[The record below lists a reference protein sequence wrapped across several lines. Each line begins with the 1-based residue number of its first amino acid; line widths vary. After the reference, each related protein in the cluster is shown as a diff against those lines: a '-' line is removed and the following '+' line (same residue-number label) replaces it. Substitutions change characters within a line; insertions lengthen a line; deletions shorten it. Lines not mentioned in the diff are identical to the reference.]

1 MRSPTISSI
10 ESKSNP
16 PLPVFDPDKIIRSG
30 RPKGYLSGMLIR
42 AGLAAVTYSIVMVAV
57 LLFSRI
63 ILDGAPAIVT
73 KEFPFVDIE
82 FLTARNE
89 TLHVFDDARGER
101 HQLPASKYS
110 QYVSD
115 HGSDA
120 VYNEKTFSYSG
131 GGIAGPIAGTALLT
145 IGSILLALFFGVS
158 AAIYLAEYA
167 KQSPFIHAV
176 RLAILNLA
184 GIPSIVFGL
193 FGFSVFVLA
202 VPVITA
208 EPSDRSLLVI
218 PILINEWVISFQ
230 GWNSS
235 LMAGCATLA
244 CMILPVVITASE
256 ESLRAVPQ
264 GFRDASLAMGCTR
277 WQTIRKCVLPYSMPG
292 ILTSSLL
299 AISRVAGETAPIMFT
314 AAVAA
319 KDDFPWEGLDSP
331 LDILSSQVQA
341 LPYHIY
347 TLAARIPSSEYT
359 QRAQY
364 GSVLVFLILVA
375 ILSFGSMVLRA
386 KLRRKL
392 KW

>member
-1 MRSPTISSI
+1 M
-10 ESKSNP
+10 
-16 PLPVFDPDKIIRSG
+16 FDPEKLIRKGLPKGHFKDLLVRSLLGGATYFVVIIAALLFGKII
-30 RPKGYLSGMLIR
+30 I
-42 AGLAAVTYSIVMVAV
+42 
-57 LLFSRI
+57 
-63 ILDGAPAIVT
+63 DGAPVLFKA
-73 KEFPFVDIE
+73 EAPFVDFE
-82 FLTARNE
+82 FLTAKNQ
-89 TLHVFDDARGER
+89 TLHVFDDTQGTR
-101 HQLPASKYS
+101 HQLPASEYS
-110 QYVSD
+110 AYLAKNEGVPI
-115 HGSDA
+115 
-120 VYNEKTFSYSG
+120 YNEQTYSYSG

-145 IGSILLALFFGVS
+145 LGSMILALFFGVS
-158 AAIYLAEYA
+158 AAIYLSEYA

-208 EPSDRSLLVI
+208 TPSDRSLLTLPLFIGDYVM
-218 PILINEWVISFQ
+218 SFQ

-244 CMILPVVITASE
+244 CMILPVIITASE

-264 GFRDASLAMGCTR
+264 GFRDASLAMGATR
-277 WQTIRKCVLPYSMPG
+277 WQTIRKCVLPFSLPG

-299 AISRVAGETAPIMFT
+299 AITRVAGETAPIMFT

-319 KDDFPWEGLDSP
+319 KDDLPWQGLKSP
-331 LDILSSQVQA
+331 FDILSSQVQA

-347 TLAARIPSSEYT
+347 TLAARIPSSEFT

-364 GSVLVFLILVA
+364 GSVFVFLVLVA
-375 ILSFGSMVLRA
+375 VLSLGSMILRA
-386 KLRRKL
+386 KLRAKL

>member
-1 MRSPTISSI
+1 MFKPENLIRKGLPKGHFKDLAVRSTLGVVTYLIVAI
-10 ESKSNP
+10 AA
-16 PLPVFDPDKIIRSG
+16 LLFGKII
-30 RPKGYLSGMLIR
+30 I
-42 AGLAAVTYSIVMVAV
+42 
-57 LLFSRI
+57 
-63 ILDGAPAIVT
+63 DGAPVLFKA
-73 KEFPFVDIE
+73 EAPFVDFE
-82 FLTARNE
+82 FLTAKNE
-89 TLHVFDDARGER
+89 TLHVFDDAQGTR

-110 QYVSD
+110 EYLAQ
-115 HGSDA
+115 HEGTT
-120 VYNEKTFSYSG
+120 VYNEQTYSYSG

-145 IGSILLALFFGVS
+145 IGSMILALLFGVS
-158 AAIYLAEYA
+158 AAIYLSEYA

-208 EPSDRSLLVI
+208 TPSDRSLLTI
-218 PILINEWVISFQ
+218 PLLISDYVLSFQ

-244 CMILPVVITASE
+244 CMILPVIITASE

-264 GFRDASLAMGCTR
+264 GFRDASLAMGATR
-277 WQTIRKCVLPYSMPG
+277 WQTIRKCVLPFSLPG

-299 AISRVAGETAPIMFT
+299 ALARVAGETAPIMFT

-319 KDDFPWEGLDSP
+319 KDDFPWQGLKSP
-331 LDILSSQVQA
+331 FDILSSQVQA

-347 TLAARIPSSEYT
+347 TLAARIPNSEYT

-364 GSVLVFLILVA
+364 GSVFVFLILVA
-375 ILSFGSMVLRA
+375 TLSLGSMILRNR
-386 KLRRKL
+386 LRSKL

>member
-1 MRSPTISSI
+1 MFKPENLIRKGLPKGHFKDVVVRSVLAGVTYLVVLIAA
-10 ESKSNP
+10 
-16 PLPVFDPDKIIRSG
+16 LLFGKII
-30 RPKGYLSGMLIR
+30 I
-42 AGLAAVTYSIVMVAV
+42 
-57 LLFSRI
+57 
-63 ILDGAPAIVT
+63 DGAPVLFKA
-73 KEFPFVDIE
+73 EAPFVDLE
-82 FLTARNE
+82 FLTAKNQ
-89 TLHVFDDARGER
+89 TLHVFDDAQGNRL
-101 HQLPASKYS
+101 QLPASDYS
-110 QYVSD
+110 EYLK
-115 HGSDA
+115 A
-120 VYNEKTFSYSG
+120 NEGKEIFNEQTYSYSG

-145 IGSILLALFFGVS
+145 IGSMIIALFFGVC
-158 AAIYLAEYA
+158 AAIYLSEYA

-208 EPSDRSLLVI
+208 TPASRSLLAI
-218 PILINEWVISFQ
+218 PLYFNDWFLSFQ

-244 CMILPVVITASE
+244 CMILPVIITASE

-264 GFRDASLAMGCTR
+264 GFRDASLAMGATR
-277 WQTIRKCVLPYSMPG
+277 WQTIRKCVLPFSLPG

-299 AISRVAGETAPIMFT
+299 AITRVAGETAPIMFT

-319 KDDFPWEGLDSP
+319 KDDFPWQGLKSP
-331 LDILSSQVQA
+331 FDILSSQVQA

-364 GSVLVFLILVA
+364 GSVFVFLLLVA
-375 ILSFGSMVLRA
+375 SLSLGSMILRS
-386 KLRRKL
+386 KLRSKL

>member
-1 MRSPTISSI
+1 MFNPENLILKGLPKGHLKDRVVRSLLAGFTYAIVLI
-10 ESKSNP
+10 AA
-16 PLPVFDPDKIIRSG
+16 LLFGKII
-30 RPKGYLSGMLIR
+30 
-42 AGLAAVTYSIVMVAV
+42 V
-57 LLFSRI
+57 
-63 ILDGAPAIVT
+63 DGAPVLFKAQA
-73 KEFPFVDIE
+73 PFVDFE
-82 FLTARNE
+82 FLTAKNE
-89 TLHVFDDARGER
+89 TLHVFDDAQGAR
-101 HQLPASKYS
+101 HQLPASAYS
-110 QYVSD
+110 AYITK
-115 HGSDA
+115 HEGTPIF
-120 VYNEKTFSYSG
+120 NETTYSYSG
-131 GGIAGPIAGTALLT
+131 GGIVGPIVGTILLT
-145 IGSILLALFFGVS
+145 VGSMILALFFGVC
-158 AAIYLAEYA
+158 AAIYLSEYA

-208 EPSDRSLLVI
+208 NPSDRSLLSI
-218 PILINEWVISFQ
+218 PLFINDYVLSFQ

-244 CMILPVVITASE
+244 CMILPVIITASE

-264 GFRDASLAMGCTR
+264 GFRDASLALGATR
-277 WQTIRKCVLPYSMPG
+277 WQTIRKCVLPFSLPG

-299 AISRVAGETAPIMFT
+299 AITRVAGETAPIMFT

-319 KDDFPWEGLDSP
+319 KDDLPWQGLKSP
-331 LDILSSQVQA
+331 FDLLSSQVQA

-364 GSVLVFLILVA
+364 GSVFVFLVIVA
-375 ILSFGSMVLRA
+375 FLSLGSMILRS
-386 KLRRKL
+386 KLRSKL

>member
-1 MRSPTISSI
+1 M
-10 ESKSNP
+10 
-16 PLPVFDPDKIIRSG
+16 FDPDKLIRKG
-30 RPKGYLSGMLIR
+30 LPKGYFKDMVVRLFLGGITYMIVLI
-42 AGLAAVTYSIVMVAV
+42 AV
-57 LLFSRI
+57 LLFSKI
-63 ILDGAPAIVT
+63 IIDGAPAIFSP
-73 KEFPFVDIE
+73 KFPFIDIE
-82 FLTARNE
+82 FLTAKNE
-89 TLHVFDDARGER
+89 TLHVFDDAQGTR

-110 QYVSD
+110 EYVSA
-115 HGSDA
+115 HQGENI
-120 VYNEKTFSYSG
+120 YNEQTFSYSG
-131 GGIAGPIAGTALLT
+131 GGIAGPIVGTALLT
-145 IGSILLALFFGVS
+145 VGSIILALFFGVS

-202 VPVITA
+202 VPVITST
-208 EPSDRSLLVI
+208 PLDRSLLII
-218 PILINEWVISFQ
+218 PLFINDWALSFQ

-235 LMAGCATLA
+235 LIAGCATLA
-244 CMILPVVITASE
+244 CMILPVIITASE

-264 GFRDASLAMGCTR
+264 GFRDASLAMGGTR
-277 WQTIRKCVLPYSMPG
+277 WQTIRKCVLPYSLPG

-299 AISRVAGETAPIMFT
+299 AVTRVAGETAPIMFT

-319 KDDFPWEGLDSP
+319 KDDFPWQGISNP

-347 TLAARIPSSEYT
+347 TLAARIPNSEYT

-364 GSVLVFLILVA
+364 GSVLVFLLLVA
-375 ILSFGSMVLRA
+375 VLSFGSMVLRA
-386 KLRRKL
+386 KMRRKL

>member
-1 MRSPTISSI
+1 MFDPESIILKGRSPGRAR
-10 ESKSNP
+10 
-16 PLPVFDPDKIIRSG
+16 DAAIRSALG
-30 RPKGYLSGMLIR
+30 AITYLIVIIALLIFGKI
-42 AGLAAVTYSIVMVAV
+42 AW
-57 LLFSRI
+57 
-63 ILDGAPAIVT
+63 DGAPALLSP
-73 KEFPFVDIE
+73 KFPFVDLE
-82 FLTARNE
+82 FLTAKNE
-89 TLHVFDDARGER
+89 TLHVFDDASGTR

-110 QYVSD
+110 EYVAT
-115 HGSDA
+115 HTGQPI
-120 VYNEKTFSYSG
+120 YNEQTFSYSG
-131 GGIAGPIAGTALLT
+131 GGILGPIVGTAMLT
-145 IGSILLALFFGVS
+145 IGAITLALFFGVS

-184 GIPSIVFGL
+184 GVPSIVFGL

-202 VPVITA
+202 VPIITST
-208 EPSDRSLLVI
+208 PSDRSLLTI
-218 PILINEWVISFQ
+218 PLMIGEYVISFQ
-230 GWNSS
+230 GLNSS

-244 CMILPVVITASE
+244 CMILPVIITASE

-277 WQTIRKCVLPYSMPG
+277 WQTIRKCVLPYSLPG

-299 AISRVAGETAPIMFT
+299 SIARVAGETAPIMFT

-319 KDDFPWEGLDSP
+319 KDDLPWQGLKHP

-347 TLAARIPSSEYT
+347 TLAARIPASEYT
-359 QRAQY
+359 QRAQF
-364 GSVLVFLILVA
+364 GSVFVFLLLVA
-375 ILSFGSMVLRA
+375 ILSFGSMILRA
-386 KLRRKL
+386 KLRKKL

>member
-1 MRSPTISSI
+1 MF
-10 ESKSNP
+10 NP
-16 PLPVFDPDKIIRSG
+16 ENLIRKG
-30 RPKGYLSGMLIR
+30 LPKGYFKDILVRSLLGGITYLMVLI
-42 AGLAAVTYSIVMVAV
+42 AV
-57 LLFSRI
+57 LLFAKI
-63 ILDGAPAIVT
+63 IVDGAPAIFT
-73 KEFPFVDIE
+73 SKLPFVDTE
-82 FLTARNE
+82 FLTAKNE
-89 TLHVFDDARGER
+89 TLHVFDDAKGVR
-101 HQLPASKYS
+101 HQLPASKYNEYIEAHAG
-110 QYVSD
+110 QQI
-115 HGSDA
+115 
-120 VYNEKTFSYSG
+120 YNEQTFSYSG
-131 GGIAGPIAGTALLT
+131 GGIAGPIVGTALLT
-145 IGSILLALFFGVS
+145 CGSIILALFFGVC

-202 VPVITA
+202 APVITA
-208 EPSDRSLLVI
+208 TPVDRSLLVLPLFI
-218 PILINEWVISFQ
+218 EGWTLSFQ

-264 GFRDASLAMGCTR
+264 GFRDASLAMGGTR
-277 WQTIRKCVLPYSMPG
+277 WQTIRKCVLPYSLPG

-299 AISRVAGETAPIMFT
+299 AITRVAGETAPIMFT

-319 KDDFPWEGLDSP
+319 KDDFPWEGLANP
-331 LDILSSQVQA
+331 FGILSSQVQA

-375 ILSFGSMVLRA
+375 MLSFGSMILRA
-386 KLRRKL
+386 KMRKKL

>member
-1 MRSPTISSI
+1 MF
-10 ESKSNP
+10 NP
-16 PLPVFDPDKIIRSG
+16 ENLIRKG
-30 RPKGYLSGMLIR
+30 PPKGYFKDVLVRGLLGGITYLMVLI
-42 AGLAAVTYSIVMVAV
+42 AV
-57 LLFSRI
+57 LLFAKI
-63 ILDGAPAIVT
+63 IVDGAPAIFT
-73 KEFPFVDIE
+73 SKFPFVDVE
-82 FLTARNE
+82 FLTAKNE
-89 TLHVFDDARGER
+89 TLHVFDDAKGTR

-110 QYVSD
+110 EYLNAHPGQEI
-115 HGSDA
+115 
-120 VYNEKTFSYSG
+120 YNEQTFSYSG
-131 GGIAGPIAGTALLT
+131 GGIAGPIVGTALLT
-145 IGSILLALFFGVS
+145 CGSIILALFFGVC

-176 RLAILNLA
+176 QLAILNLA

-202 VPVITA
+202 APVITA
-208 EPSDRSLLVI
+208 SPIDRSLLVL
-218 PILINEWVISFQ
+218 PLLIEGWALSFQ

-264 GFRDASLAMGCTR
+264 GFRDASLAMGGTR
-277 WQTIRKCVLPYSMPG
+277 WQTIRKCVLPFSLPG

-299 AISRVAGETAPIMFT
+299 AITRVAGETAPIMFT

-319 KDDFPWEGLDSP
+319 KDDFPWEGLANP
-331 LDILSSQVQA
+331 FDILSSQVQA

-359 QRAQY
+359 QRAQF

-375 ILSFGSMVLRA
+375 MLSFGSMILRA
-386 KLRRKL
+386 KMRKKL